1 MREAR
6 QAARQEDGQTPG
18 NILPPPM
25 ASLDGIQ
32 RCGRALADEAYD
44 RVDRGELGSP
54 LRARVFEGHPRLF
67 QCATNELLIAQ
78 EGAPALP
85 LVEGGEAAV
94 VAFRDELV
102 KGCEI
107 AEEGQDPVTGEP
119 CGCLGLVVEVMAAPV
134 VGEGISGQP
143 GFDGVEVNVTHDL
156 EEVGVR
162 IDEQAL
168 IATAKQGT
176 VPPVGAV
183 EPLSIQSVEV
193 AHDAG
198 EITQGGLKE
207 QVVMGGHAAV
217 GEDLDLPAAVN
228 VLEQVEEAVVI
239 GVPKEDPPALQ
250 AAVHDMVVGTGELDA
265 QRSSHSASLRAS

>member
-1 MREAR
+1 MREDR
-6 QAARQEDGQTPG
+6 NAARQEDGETPG
-18 NILPPPM
+18 NISPPPI

-32 RCGRALADEAYD
+32 RCGGALADEAYD
-44 RVDRGELGSP
+44 RVDGGELGSS
-54 LRARVFEGHPRLF
+54 LRARVLGGHPRLF
-67 QCATNELLIAQ
+67 QCATNEVLIAQ
-78 EGAPALP
+78 ERAPALP

-94 VAFRDELV
+94 VALRDELV
-102 KGCEI
+102 KGGEI
-107 AEEGQDPVTGEP
+107 AEECQDPVTGEP
-119 CGCLGLVVEVMAAPV
+119 RGRLVLVVEAMAAPV
-134 VGEGISGQP
+134 VGEGISGQAS
-143 GFDGVEVNVTHDL
+143 FDRVEVNVAHDL

-198 EITQGGLKE
+198 QIAQRGLEE

-217 GEDLDLPAAVN
+217 GKDLDLPSAVN
-228 VLEQVEEAVVI
+228 VLEKVEEAVVI
-239 GVPKEDPPALQ
+239 GVPKEDRPALQ
-250 AAVHDMVVGTGELDA
+250 AAVHDMVVGAGKLDA
-265 QRSSHSASLRAS
+265 QRSSHSASLRAW

>member
-44 RVDRGELGSP
+44 
-54 LRARVFEGHPRLF
+54 
-67 QCATNELLIAQ
+67 
-78 EGAPALP
+78 
-85 LVEGGEAAV
+85 
-94 VAFRDELV
+94 
-102 KGCEI
+102 
-107 AEEGQDPVTGEP
+107 
-119 CGCLGLVVEVMAAPV
+119 
-134 VGEGISGQP
+134 
-143 GFDGVEVNVTHDL
+143 
-156 EEVGVR
+156 R

-207 QVVMGGHAAV
+207 QVVMSGHAAV
-217 GEDLDLPAAVN
+217 GEDLDPPAAVN

-239 GVPKEDPPALQ
+239 GVPEEDPPALQ